1 MVDVGRYSRW
11 NGPKTGLGEN
21 YSRKSMVL
29 SDLDRT
35 SLIGTINDFSLELDT
50 AWGPAD
56 GG

>member
-1 MVDVGRYSRW
+1 MVDVGRYSSW

-21 YSRKSMVL
+21 YSRTCMVL

>member
-1 MVDVGRYSRW
+1 MVDVGRYSSW

-35 SLIGTINDFSLELDT
+35 SLIGTSSDRGTELSTVTELE
-50 AWGPAD
+50 D

>member
-1 MVDVGRYSRW
+1 MVDVGRYSSR
-11 NGPKTGLGEN
+11 NGPKAGLGEN

-35 SLIGTINDFSLELDT
+35 SLIGTSSDRGTELSTVTELE
-50 AWGPAD
+50 D